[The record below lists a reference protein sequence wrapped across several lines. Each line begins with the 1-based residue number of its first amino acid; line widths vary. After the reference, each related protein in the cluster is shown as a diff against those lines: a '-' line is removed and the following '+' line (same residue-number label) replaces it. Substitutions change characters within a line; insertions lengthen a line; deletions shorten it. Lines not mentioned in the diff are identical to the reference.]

1 MTETLLVSPERS
13 CRWPARLRNEH
24 RTVAPPQSP
33 GLIIGWR
40 CMSSHGIVGMNA
52 DTALLKGPISAL
64 RLPPI
69 AMARLFLRRR
79 RCWGI
84 DQPDALMKPGWGFG
98 AAVLRR
104 FWRNTPRLTF
114 FIERSPRPWRCGR
127 SPSSPRNCRNNA
139 RIRARELKPPLQG
152 CACLAAA
159 NRSCT
164 KETAQGGSAKRS
176 NSTLGSSAANRA
188 VTCWLSR

>member
-1 MTETLLVSPERS
+1 
-13 CRWPARLRNEH
+13 
-24 RTVAPPQSP
+24 
-33 GLIIGWR
+33 
-40 CMSSHGIVGMNA
+40 MSSHGIVGMNA
-52 DTALLKGPISAL
+52 HTALLKGPISAL
-64 RLPPI
+64 RFPPI
-69 AMARLFLRRR
+69 AMAPLFLRRR

-127 SPSSPRNCRNNA
+127 SLSSRRNCRNNA

-164 KETAQGGSAKRS
+164 KEAAQGGSACTNGAIRHS
-176 NSTLGSSAANRA
+176 SPRRRIGLQLAGLAPRRLEAADRQGSGPPG
-188 VTCWLSR
+188 